1 MQLIYKLFVISNSD
15 HKSTEYGRTQFAP
28 TAMQKACLI
37 QTAIPQR
44 MPNQGGAKVADA
56 VQTLQK
62 KRFCKEADR
71 RTTLCNANE
80 DDDAEALSV

>member
-1 MQLIYKLFVISNSD
+1 MQLICRLFTAEPSGC
-15 HKSTEYGRTQFAP
+15 KSTVYGRTQFAP

-62 KRFCKEADR
+62 KRFRKEAER

-80 DDDAEALSV
+80 DDDAAA